1 MIKSMTGFAAA
12 TVEVDGTTA
21 TATLKSVNHRFLDLQ
36 MRVPQLL
43 SPGEQALRSIVQ
55 QRVARGRVELTL
67 SLQARRTTT
76 AVVELDEAFAGR
88 LGAAI
93 ERARELGLVAGTMLP
108 GDLLRF
114 PQALAVREEAVTP
127 GDDEVAAVQRTAEG
141 ALAQALDALDAMRR
155 REGELLAVDIEQ
167 RRATL
172 ARLIESIAAAA
183 ETGAQTLQA
192 RLSARVQEVAGAT
205 AGDPALLAQE
215 IVRFVARSDISEE
228 LVRFRAHLV
237 HWRELGEAPEPC
249 GRKFDFLLQEMN
261 REINTIG
268 SKAEGLQISPL
279 IVEAKAE
286 LERMREQAQN
296 IE

>member
-1 MIKSMTGFAAA
+1 MIKSMTGFAAS

-36 MRVPQLL
+36 MRLPQAL
-43 SPGEQALRSIVQ
+43 SPGEPALRSIVQ

-67 SLQARRTTT
+67 SLQSRRTTT
-76 AVVELDEAFAGR
+76 AVVELDEAFAGK

-93 ERARELGLVAGTMLP
+93 DRARELGIVAGTMLP
-108 GDLLRF
+108 GDLLKF

-127 GDDEVAAVQRTAEG
+127 NDEESAAVQRTAEG
-141 ALAQALDALDAMRR
+141 ALAQALEALDAMRR
-155 REGELLAVDIEQ
+155 REGALLAVDLDQ
-167 RRATL
+167 RRDAL
-172 ARLIESIAAAA
+172 GRLIESIAAAA
-183 ETGAQTLQA
+183 DAGAQTLQA
-192 RLSARVQEVAGAT
+192 RLTARVQELAGPT
-205 AGDPALLAQE
+205 AGDPGLLAQE

-237 HWRELGEAPEPC
+237 HWRELGEGPEPC

-268 SKAEGLQISPL
+268 SKAEGLQVSPL
-279 IVEAKAE
+279 VVEAKAE
-286 LERMREQAQN
+286 LERMREQVQN

>member
-1 MIKSMTGFAAA
+1 MIKSMTGFATATAESEAA
-12 TVEVDGTTA
+12 TA

-36 MRVPQLL
+36 MRLPQSLA
-43 SPGEQALRSIVQ
+43 PVEQGLRSIVQ
-55 QRVARGRVELTL
+55 QRVARGRVEATL
-67 SLQARRTTT
+67 SVQARRTTT
-76 AVVELDEAFAGR
+76 SIVELDEAFAGR

-93 ERARELGLVAGTMLP
+93 ERARELGIVAGTMLP
-108 GDLLRF
+108 GDLLKF
-114 PQALAVREEAVTP
+114 PQALAVREETVEP
-127 GDDEVAAVQRTAEG
+127 GDDELAVIQRAAEG

-155 REGELLAVDIEQ
+155 REGELLAADLDQ

-172 ARLIESIAAAA
+172 TRLIDAIAAAA
-183 ETGAQTLQA
+183 ELGAHTLQT
-192 RLSARVQEVAGAT
+192 RLAARVQDLAGPA
-205 AGDPALLAQE
+205 AADPALVAQE

-268 SKAEGLQISPL
+268 SKAEGLQVSPL

-286 LERMREQAQN
+286 LERLREQVQN

>member
-12 TVEVDGTTA
+12 TVEADGTTA

-36 MRVPQLL
+36 MRLPQTL

-55 QRVARGRVELTL
+55 QRVARGRVEATL
-67 SLQARRTTT
+67 NVQSRRVTTS
-76 AVVELDEAFAGR
+76 VVELDEAFAGK
-88 LGAAI
+88 LGAVI
-93 ERARELGLVAGTMLP
+93 ERARELGIVAGTMLP
-108 GDLLRF
+108 GDLLKF
-114 PQALAVREEAVTP
+114 PQALSVREEAVVPDGEETA
-127 GDDEVAAVQRTAEG
+127 VVQRTAEG
-141 ALAQALDALDAMRR
+141 ALAQALEALDAMRR

-167 RRATL
+167 RRTTL
-172 ARLIESIAAAA
+172 TRLIEAIAAAA
-183 ETGAQTLQA
+183 ESGAQTLQT
-192 RLSARVQEVAGAT
+192 RLATRVQEVAGPS
-205 AGDPALLAQE
+205 AGDPALIAQE

-237 HWRELGEAPEPC
+237 HWRELGDGPEPC

-268 SKAEGLQISPL
+268 SKAEGLQVSPL

-286 LERMREQAQN
+286 LERMREQVQN